1 MQEAHNKSICL
12 LLLYIFKVIP
22 TKPWCG
28 SNTAT
33 KKKKTT
39 QNPTCVCLCIIDIAL
54 SMPLYNIM

>member
-33 KKKKTT
+33 KKKENDTKS
-39 QNPTCVCLCIIDIAL
+39 NLCV
-54 SMPLYNIM
+54 SVYNRYSSIYASL